1 MTENTYVI
9 EIPNWCKIGRL
20 VEIKDIRCIR
30 GDDKNHWYKEC
41 IISFGYDGFFHKA
54 YNCPVYYT
62 EFEEFG
68 KTVRL
73 VEE

>member
-9 EIPNWCKIGRL
+9 EIPNWCKIDRL

-30 GDDKNHWYKEC
+30 GDDKNHWYKER